1 MVKFFLKFPEELHM
15 EQKAGAQIGKR
26 AFIQSLVIL
35 FVLMMVA
42 GIMTLVIPAGQ
53 YARLEV
59 DGRETIDPASFQLI
73 ERPDYPVWRWFI
85 APFEVLGSSSGL
97 TVIVIIVVLF
107 FAGGAFAVMDKTGTL
122 RAFIG
127 SIVRRFSG
135 RKYLLLWMVSLA
147 FMFLG
152 ATLGTFEEIVL
163 LVPVMIALSYSLGWD
178 ALVGLG
184 MSILATNM
192 GFSAAISN
200 PYTLGV
206 AQQLAGLPLFSG
218 AWLRIIIFVVIY
230 LIFASFLS
238 AYARKIDKDPAA
250 SLVHDED
257 KAEREKYLLGNAAGN
272 GLGSALLSEDPR
284 QNRAMSFFGFFLIFI
299 FAVML
304 MGPFVPAISDY
315 SLPIVGILFLI
326 GGLGAGFL
334 SGAGGKTVWQGLVE
348 GWGGLAPSVPL
359 ILMAASIRFII
370 DSGGVTDT
378 ILHAAADPFQKIG
391 SFPAALAVYA
401 LALGIEFFIA
411 SGSAKAFLMMP
422 IVLPLADLIGVT
434 RQTAVLAYIFGDGF
448 SNLAY
453 PTNPVLL
460 ISLGLTVVSYPKWL
474 RWTAKL
480 WLWVILATV
489 LFLGIAVAINFGP
502 F

>member
-1 MVKFFLKFPEELHM
+1 M
-15 EQKAGAQIGKR
+15 EQKAGAQISQR

-35 FVLMMVA
+35 FVLMMIV
-42 GIMTLVIPAGQ
+42 GILTLIIPSGQ
-53 YARLEV
+53 YTHLEV
-59 DGRETIDPASFQLI
+59 DGRTTIDPNSF
-73 ERPDYPVWRWFI
+73 RFTPKPDYPIWRWFI
-85 APFEVLGSSSGL
+85 APIEVLGSSSGL
-97 TVIVIIVVLF
+97 TVIVIVVVLF

-127 SIVRRFSG
+127 RIVRRF
-135 RKYLLLWMVSLA
+135 RDQKYALLWMVSMA

-152 ATLGTFEEIVL
+152 ATLGTFEEVVL

-206 AQQLAGLPLFSG
+206 SQQLAGLPLFSG
-218 AWLRIIIFVVIY
+218 ALFRILIFIVIY
-230 LIFASFLS
+230 LIFVWFLS
-238 AYARKIDKDPAA
+238 TYARKIDRDPKA
-250 SLVHDED
+250 SLVYGED
-257 KAEREKYLLGNAAGN
+257 SAEREKYKRQDIAFIANN
-272 GLGSALLSEDPR
+272 PK
-284 QNRAMSFFGFFLIFI
+284 QNRAMNFFGIFLIFI
-299 FAVML
+299 FLTMLAV
-304 MGPFVPAISDY
+304 PFVSAISDY
-315 SLPIVGILFLI
+315 ALPIVGILFLI

-334 SGAGGKTVWQGLVE
+334 SGAGSKTVWRGLVE
-348 GWGGLAPSVPL
+348 GLGGLAPSVPL
-359 ILMAASIRFII
+359 ILMAASIRYII
-370 DSGGVTDT
+370 DSGGVTDA
-378 ILHAAADPFQKIG
+378 ILHAAAEPFTQLG
-391 SFPAALAVYA
+391 AFPAALVIYV

-460 ISLGLTVVSYPKWL
+460 ISLVLTVVSYPKWI

-489 LFLGIAVAINFGP
+489 AFLGIAVAIHLGP

>member
-1 MVKFFLKFPEELHM
+1 M
-15 EQKAGAQIGKR
+15 EQKAGAQISQR
-26 AFIQSLVIL
+26 AFIQSLAIL
-35 FVLMMVA
+35 FVLMMIA
-42 GIMTLVIPAGQ
+42 GILTIVVPAGQ
-53 YARLEV
+53 YNRIQI
-59 DGRETIDPASFQLI
+59 DGRETIDPASFQFV
-73 ERPDYPVWRWFI
+73 EKPDYPLWRWFI
-85 APFEVLGSSSGL
+85 APVEVLGSSSGL

-127 SIVRRFSG
+127 RIVRRFQN
-135 RKYLLLWMVSLA
+135 RKYSLLWIVSLA

-152 ATLGTFEEIVL
+152 ATLGTFEEVVL

-206 AQQLAGLPLFSG
+206 SQQLAGLPLFSG
-218 AWLRIIIFVVIY
+218 AWFRILIFLAIY
-230 LIFASFLS
+230 LIFGSFLS
-238 AYARKIDKDPAA
+238 TYARKIDRNPQS
-250 SLVHDED
+250 SLVYGED
-257 KAEREKYLLGNAAGN
+257 NAEREKYKSMDTAFAQ
-272 GLGSALLSEDPR
+272 EDPQ
-284 QNRAMSFFGFFLIFI
+284 QNRAMNFFGFLLILIFLT
-299 FAVML
+299 ML
-304 MGPFVPAISDY
+304 AGPFVPAISDY
-315 SLPIVGILFLI
+315 ALPLVGILFLV

-334 SGAGGKTVWQGLVE
+334 SGANSKTVWRGLVE
-348 GWGGLAPSVPL
+348 GLGGLAPSIPL
-359 ILMAASIRFII
+359 ILMAASIRYII
-370 DSGGVTDT
+370 DSGKVTDT
-378 ILHAAADPFQKIG
+378 ILHAAAEPFTQLG
-391 SFPAALAVYA
+391 AFPPALVVYA

-460 ISLGLTVVSYPKWL
+460 ISLGLTIVSYPTWI

-480 WLWVILATV
+480 WLWVVLATV
-489 LFLGIAVAINFGP
+489 AFLGIAVAIHFGP

>member
-1 MVKFFLKFPEELHM
+1 M
-15 EQKAGAQIGKR
+15 EQKAGAQIGQR

-35 FVLMMVA
+35 FILMMVA
-42 GIMTLVIPAGQ
+42 GILTLLIPAGQ
-53 YARLEV
+53 YTRVEV
-59 DGRETIDPASFQLI
+59 DGRTTIDPNSF
-73 ERPDYPVWRWFI
+73 RSTPKPDYPIWRWFI
-85 APFEVLGSSSGL
+85 APIEVLGSTSGL

-127 SIVRRFSG
+127 RIVRRFSDH
-135 RKYLLLWMVSLA
+135 KYALLWMVSLA

-152 ATLGTFEEIVL
+152 ATLGTFEEVVL

-206 AQQLAGLPLFSG
+206 SQQLAGLPLFSG
-218 AWLRIIIFVVIY
+218 VMFRILIFIVIY
-230 LIFASFLS
+230 LIFVWFLS
-238 AYARKIDKDPAA
+238 TYARKIDRDPQA
-250 SLVHDED
+250 SLVHGED
-257 KAEREKYLLGNAAGN
+257 SAEREKYKSMDAAFIQ
-272 GLGSALLSEDPR
+272 EDPR
-284 QNRAMSFFGFFLIFI
+284 QNRAMNFFGIFVIFI
-299 FAVML
+299 FLTMLAV
-304 MGPFVPAISDY
+304 PFVSAISDY
-315 SLPIVGILFLI
+315 ALPIVGILFLI

-334 SGAGGKTVWQGLVE
+334 SGAGSKTVWRGLVE
-348 GWGGLAPSVPL
+348 GLGGLAPSVPL
-359 ILMAASIRFII
+359 ILMAASIRYII
-370 DSGGVTDT
+370 DRGGVTDT
-378 ILHAAADPFQKIG
+378 ILHAAAEPFTQLG
-391 SFPAALAVYA
+391 AFPAALVVYA

-460 ISLGLTVVSYPKWL
+460 ISLGLTIVSYPKWI

-489 LFLGIAVAINFGP
+489 AFLGIAVAIHLGP

>member
-1 MVKFFLKFPEELHM
+1 MD
-15 EQKAGAQIGKR
+15 QKAGAQISQR

-35 FVLMMVA
+35 FVLMMIA
-42 GIMTLVIPAGQ
+42 GILTLVIPAGQ
-53 YARLEV
+53 YTRIEV
-59 DGRETIDPASFQLI
+59 DGRETIDPASFQFI
-73 ERPDYPVWRWFI
+73 ERPDYPIWRWFI
-85 APFEVLGSSSGL
+85 APFEVLGSESGL

-107 FAGGAFAVMDKTGTL
+107 FAGGAFAVLDKTGTI

-127 SIVRRFSG
+127 GIVRRFRE
-135 RKYLLLWMVSLA
+135 RKYTLLMAVSFA

-152 ATLGTFEEIVL
+152 ATLGTFEEVVL

-206 AQQLAGLPLFSG
+206 SQQLAGLPLFSG
-218 AWLRIIIFVVIY
+218 VGLRVVIFLVIYGIFV
-230 LIFASFLS
+230 AFLT
-238 AYARKIDKDPAA
+238 AYARKIDRDPTA
-250 SLVHDED
+250 SLVHGED
-257 KAEREKYLLGNAAGN
+257 GAERAKYK
-272 GLGSALLSEDPR
+272 SMEDASFIEENPK
-284 QNRAMSFFGFFLIFI
+284 QNRAMTFFGLFLLLILV
-299 FAVML
+299 VML
-304 MGPFVPAISDY
+304 AGPFVPAISDY
-315 SLPIVGILFLI
+315 ALPIVGILFLI

-334 SGAGGKTVWQGLVE
+334 SGAGGKTVWRGLVE
-348 GWGGLAPSVPL
+348 GLGGLAPSVPL
-359 ILMAASIRFII
+359 ILMAASIRYII

-378 ILHAAADPFQKIG
+378 ILHAAAEPFTNLG
-391 SFPAALAVYA
+391 AFPAALVVYA

-422 IVLPLADLIGVT
+422 IILPLADLIGVT

-460 ISLGLTVVSYPKWL
+460 ICLGLTVVSYPKWL

-489 LFLGIAVAINFGP
+489 AFLGIAVAINYGP

>member
-1 MVKFFLKFPEELHM
+1 M

-26 AFIQSLVIL
+26 AFTQSLVIL
-35 FVLMMVA
+35 FVLMMTA
-42 GIMTLVIPAGQ
+42 GILSLILPAGR
-53 YARLEV
+53 YARIEV
-59 DGRETIDPASFQLI
+59 NGRETIDPASFQFT
-73 ERPDYPVWRWFI
+73 ERPDYPIWRWLVS
-85 APFEVLGSSSGL
+85 PLEVLGSDSGL
-97 TVIVIIVVLF
+97 VIIVLIVVLF
-107 FAGGAFAVMDKTGTL
+107 LAGGAFAVMDKTGTL

-127 SIVRRFSG
+127 RIVRQFRD
-135 RKYLLLWMVSLA
+135 RKYTLLWMVSLA

-152 ATLGTFEEIVL
+152 ATLGTFEEVVL

-206 AQQLAGLPLFSG
+206 AQGIAELPLFSG
-218 AWLRIIIFVVIY
+218 AWFRIIIFIVIY
-230 LIFASFLS
+230 LIFTWFLS
-238 AYARKIDKDPAA
+238 SYARKIDKDPKA
-250 SLVHDED
+250 SLVHGED
-257 KAEREKYLLGNAAGN
+257 ASEREKYK
-272 GLGSALLSEDPR
+272 GLDASFTQEDPR
-284 QNRAMSFFGFFLIFI
+284 QNRAMGFFGIFLIFI
-299 FAVML
+299 FITML
-304 MGPFVPAISDY
+304 AGPFVPAISEY
-315 SLPIVGILFLI
+315 ALPIVGILFLI
-326 GGLGAGFL
+326 GGVGAGFL
-334 SGAGGKTVWQGLVE
+334 SGAGGRKVWQGLIE

-359 ILMAASIRFII
+359 ILMAASIRYII

-378 ILHAAADPFQKIG
+378 ILHAAAEPFQQLG
-391 SFPAALAVYA
+391 SFPAALGVYV

-422 IVLPLADLIGVT
+422 IILPLADLIGVT

-460 ISLGLTVVSYPKWL
+460 ISLGLTVVSYPKWI

-480 WLWVILATV
+480 WLWVMLATV
-489 LFLGIAVAINFGP
+489 VFLGIAVAINFGP

>member
-1 MVKFFLKFPEELHM
+1 M
-15 EQKAGAQIGKR
+15 EQKAGAQISQR

-42 GIMTLVIPAGQ
+42 GVLTLVVPAGQ
-53 YARLEV
+53 YTRIEV
-59 DGRETIDPASFQLI
+59 DGRETIGPDSFQFI
-73 ERPDYPVWRWFI
+73 ERPDYAIWRWFT
-85 APFEVLGSSSGL
+85 APFEVLGSESGL

-127 SIVRRFSG
+127 RIVRLYSG
-135 RKYLLLWMVSLA
+135 KKYTLLWMVSLA

-152 ATLGTFEEIVL
+152 ATLGTFEEVVL

-206 AQQLAGLPLFSG
+206 SQQLAGLPLFSG

-230 LIFASFLS
+230 LIFMTFLS
-238 AYARKIDKDPAA
+238 AYARRIDIDPSA
-250 SLVHDED
+250 SLVHGED
-257 KAEREKYLLGNAAGN
+257 NAEREKYKQMDASFAVD
-272 GLGSALLSEDPR
+272 DPK
-284 QNRAMSFFGFFLIFI
+284 QNRAMNFFGIMLIFI
-299 FAVML
+299 FITML
-304 MGPFVPAISDY
+304 AGPFVPAVSDY
-315 SLPIVGILFLI
+315 ALPIVGILFLI

-334 SGAGGKTVWQGLVE
+334 SGKGGRTVWQGLVE
-348 GWGGLAPSVPL
+348 GLGGLAPSVPL

-378 ILHAAADPFQKIG
+378 ILHAVSNPFQQLG
-391 SFPAALAVYA
+391 AFPAAVVIYV

-480 WLWVILATV
+480 WLWVVLATV
-489 LFLGIAVAINFGP
+489 AFLGIAVAINFGP

>member
-1 MVKFFLKFPEELHM
+1 
-15 EQKAGAQIGKR
+15 
-26 AFIQSLVIL
+26 
-35 FVLMMVA
+35 
-42 GIMTLVIPAGQ
+42 
-53 YARLEV
+53 
-59 DGRETIDPASFQLI
+59 
-73 ERPDYPVWRWFI
+73 
-85 APFEVLGSSSGL
+85 
-97 TVIVIIVVLF
+97 
-107 FAGGAFAVMDKTGTL
+107 
-122 RAFIG
+122 
-127 SIVRRFSG
+127 
-135 RKYLLLWMVSLA
+135 MVSLA

-152 ATLGTFEEIVL
+152 ATLGTFEEVVL

-192 GFSAAISN
+192 GFSAAITN

-206 AQQLAGLPLFSG
+206 SQQLAGLPLFSG
-218 AWLRIIIFVVIY
+218 AWFRIIIFITIY

-238 AYARKIDKDPAA
+238 AYARKIDKNPKD
-250 SLVHDED
+250 SLVHGED
-257 KAEREKYLLGNAAGN
+257 SAEREKYKGVDASLIA
-272 GLGSALLSEDPR
+272 EDPK
-284 QNRAMSFFGFFLIFI
+284 QNRAMSFFGFFMLFI

-304 MGPFVPAISDY
+304 AGPFVPAISDY

-326 GGLGAGFL
+326 GGLGAGFI

-359 ILMAASIRFII
+359 ILMAASIRYII
-370 DSGGVTDT
+370 DSGDVTDT
-378 ILHAAADPFQKIG
+378 ILHAAAEPFTKLG
-391 SFPAALAVYA
+391 AFPAAVVVYV

-422 IVLPLADLIGVT
+422 IVLPLADIIGVT

-489 LFLGIAVAINFGP
+489 AFLGIAVAIKLGP

>member
-1 MVKFFLKFPEELHM
+1 M
-15 EQKAGAQIGKR
+15 EQKAGAQISQR
-26 AFIQSLVIL
+26 AFLQSLAIL
-35 FVLMMVA
+35 FVLMMIA
-42 GIMTLVIPAGQ
+42 GILTLAIPAGQ
-53 YARLEV
+53 YSRIEL
-59 DGRETIDPASFQLI
+59 DGRETIDPGSFRYI

-85 APFEVLGSSSGL
+85 APVEVLGSESGL
-97 TVIVIIVVLF
+97 TIIVIIVVLF
-107 FAGGAFAVMDKTGTL
+107 FAGGAFAVLDKTGTIK
-122 RAFIG
+122 AFIG
-127 SIVRRFSG
+127 RIVRRFRD
-135 RKYLLLWMVSLA
+135 RKYLLLAAVSFA

-152 ATLGTFEEIVL
+152 ATLGTFEEVVL

-192 GFSAAISN
+192 GFSAAIAN

-218 AWLRIIIFVVIY
+218 AWLRILIFLVIYAIFV
-230 LIFASFLS
+230 AFLS
-238 AYARKIDKDPAA
+238 AYARKIDRDPTA
-250 SLVHDED
+250 SLVHEED
-257 KAEREKYLLGNAAGN
+257 KAERAKYK
-272 GLGSALLSEDPR
+272 SMEDTSFTEESPQ
-284 QNRAMSFFGFFLIFI
+284 QNRAMAFFGLFLLLILV
-299 FAVML
+299 VML
-304 MGPFVPAISDY
+304 AGPFVPAISDY
-315 SLPIVGILFLI
+315 ALPIVGILFLI

-334 SGAGGKTVWQGLVE
+334 SGAGGRTVWRGLAEGLV
-348 GWGGLAPSVPL
+348 GLAPSVPL

-378 ILHAAADPFQKIG
+378 ILHAAAEPFTNLG
-391 SFPAALAVYA
+391 AFPAALVVYA

-422 IVLPLADLIGVT
+422 IILPLADLIGVT

-460 ISLGLTVVSYPKWL
+460 ICLGLTVVSYPKWL

-480 WLWVILATV
+480 WLWVVLATV
-489 LFLGIAVAINFGP
+489 AFLGIAVAINYGP

>member
-1 MVKFFLKFPEELHM
+1 M
-15 EQKAGAQIGKR
+15 EQRAGAQIGKR

-35 FVLMMVA
+35 FVLMMIA
-42 GIMTLVIPAGQ
+42 GILTLVIPAGQ
-53 YARLEV
+53 YARMEV
-59 DGRETIDPASFQLI
+59 DGRETIDPASFQFT
-73 ERPDYPVWRWFI
+73 ERPEYPIWRWFV
-85 APFEVLGSSSGL
+85 APLEVLGSDSGL
-97 TVIVIIVVLF
+97 LIIVLIVVLF

-127 SIVRRFSG
+127 RIVRRFHD
-135 RKYLLLWMVSLA
+135 RKYTLLWIVSLA
-147 FMFLG
+147 FMALG
-152 ATLGTFEEIVL
+152 ATLGTFEEVVL

-206 AQQLAGLPLFSG
+206 AQGIAELPLFSG
-218 AWLRIIIFVVIY
+218 IGFRIIIFIVIY
-230 LIFASFLS
+230 LIFIWFLS
-238 AYARKIDKDPAA
+238 SYARKIDRDPKA
-250 SLVHDED
+250 SLVHGED
-257 KAEREKYLLGNAAGN
+257 SAEREKYKSMDAGFTQ
-272 GLGSALLSEDPR
+272 EDPR
-284 QNRAMSFFGFFLIFI
+284 QNRAMGFFGFFLIFI
-299 FAVML
+299 LITML
-304 MGPFVPAISDY
+304 AGPFVPAVSEY
-315 SLPIVGILFLI
+315 ALPIVGVLFLI
-326 GGLGAGFL
+326 GGVGAGFL
-334 SGAGGKTVWQGLVE
+334 SGAGSKNVWQGLRE
-348 GWGGLAPSVPL
+348 GWVGLLPSIPL
-359 ILMAASIRFII
+359 ILMAASIRYII

-378 ILHAAADPFQKIG
+378 ILHAAAEPFKQLG
-391 SFPAALAVYA
+391 SFPAALVVYA

-422 IVLPLADLIGVT
+422 IILPLADIIGVT

-460 ISLGLTVVSYPKWL
+460 ISLGLTVVSYPKWI

-480 WLWVILATV
+480 WLWVMLATIV
-489 LFLGIAVAINFGP
+489 FLGIAVAINLGP

>member
-1 MVKFFLKFPEELHM
+1 M
-15 EQKAGAQIGKR
+15 EQKAGAQISRR

-35 FVLMMVA
+35 FILMMVA
-42 GIMTLVIPAGQ
+42 GILTLVLPAGQ
-53 YARLEV
+53 YARIPV
-59 DGRETIDPASFQLI
+59 DGRETIDPASFQFT
-73 ERPDYPVWRWFI
+73 EHPDYPIWRWFI
-85 APFEVLGSSSGL
+85 APIEVLGSSSGL

-127 SIVRRFSG
+127 RIVRRFRD
-135 RKYLLLWMVSLA
+135 RKYTLLWIVSLA

-152 ATLGTFEEIVL
+152 ATLGTFEEVVL

-192 GFSAAISN
+192 GFSAAITN

-206 AQQLAGLPLFSG
+206 SQQLAGLPLFSG
-218 AWLRIIIFVVIY
+218 AWLRIIIFMVIY
-230 LIFASFLS
+230 LIFGAFLS
-238 AYARKIDKDPAA
+238 AYARKIDRDPQA
-250 SLVHDED
+250 SLVHGDD
-257 KAEREKYLLGNAAGN
+257 NAEREKYKSMDAAFVE
-272 GLGSALLSEDPR
+272 EDPK
-284 QNRAMSFFGFFLIFI
+284 QNRAMNFFGIFLIFI
-299 FAVML
+299 FLIML
-304 MGPFVPAISDY
+304 AGPFVPAISDY
-315 SLPIVGILFLI
+315 ALPIVGVLFLV

-334 SGAGGKTVWQGLVE
+334 SGAGGKTVWRGLAE
-348 GWGGLAPSVPL
+348 GLGGLAPSVPL
-359 ILMAASIRFII
+359 ILMAASIRYII

-378 ILHAAADPFQKIG
+378 ILHAAAEPFTKLG
-391 SFPAALAVYA
+391 AFPAALVVYA

-460 ISLGLTVVSYPKWL
+460 ISLGLTVVSYPKWI

-480 WLWVILATV
+480 WLWVILATIA
-489 LFLGIAVAINFGP
+489 FLGVAVAINFGP

>member
-1 MVKFFLKFPEELHM
+1 M

-35 FVLMMVA
+35 FILMMAA
-42 GIMTLVIPAGQ
+42 GILTLVIPAGQ
-53 YARLEV
+53 YTRIEV
-59 DGRETIDPASFQLI
+59 DGRQTIDPASFQTI
-73 ERPDYPVWRWFI
+73 DQPDYPIWRWFI

-97 TVIVIIVVLF
+97 TVIVIIIVLF

-135 RKYLLLWMVSLA
+135 RKYTLLWMVSLA

-152 ATLGTFEEIVL
+152 ATLGTFEEVVL

-192 GFSAAISN
+192 GFSAAITN

-218 AWLRIIIFVVIY
+218 AWFRIIVFITIY
-230 LIFASFLS
+230 LIFATFLS
-238 AYARKIDKDPAA
+238 AYARKIDKNPKD
-250 SLVHDED
+250 SLVHGED
-257 KAEREKYLLGNAAGN
+257 SAEREKYKGVDASLIA
-272 GLGSALLSEDPR
+272 EDPK
-284 QNRAMSFFGFFLIFI
+284 QNRAMSFFGFFMIFI

-304 MGPFVPAISDY
+304 AGPFIPAISDY
-315 SLPIVGILFLI
+315 ALPIVGILFLI

-334 SGAGGKTVWQGLVE
+334 SGAGGKTVWKGLIE

-359 ILMAASIRFII
+359 ILMAASIRYII

-378 ILHAAADPFQKIG
+378 ILHAAAEPFTKIG
-391 SFPAALAVYA
+391 AFPGAVVVYA

-474 RWTAKL
+474 RWTAVL
-480 WLWVILATV
+480 WLWVILTTIA
-489 LFLGIAVAINFGP
+489 FLGIAVAIGLGP

>member
-1 MVKFFLKFPEELHM
+1 MQ
-15 EQKAGAQIGKR
+15 QKAGAQISQR
-26 AFIQSLVIL
+26 AFLQSLVIL
-35 FVLMMVA
+35 FVLMMAA
-42 GIMTLVIPAGQ
+42 GILTLVLPAGQ
-53 YARLEV
+53 YTRLEV
-59 DGRETIDPASFQLI
+59 DGRETIDPASFQFV
-73 ERPDYPVWRWFI
+73 ERPDYPIWRWFV
-85 APFEVLGSSSGL
+85 APLEVLGSKSGL
-97 TVIVIIVVLF
+97 TVIVIIIVLF
-107 FAGGAFAVMDKTGTL
+107 FAGGAFAVLDKTGTL

-127 SIVRRFSG
+127 RVVRRFRE

-152 ATLGTFEEIVL
+152 ATLGTFEEVVL

-184 MSILATNM
+184 MSILATNL

-206 AQQLAGLPLFSG
+206 AQGLAELPLFSG
-218 AWLRIIIFVVIY
+218 AWLRILVFIVIY
-230 LIFASFLS
+230 LIFGWFIS
-238 AYARKIDKDPAA
+238 AYARRIDRDPAA
-250 SLVHDED
+250 SLVHEED
-257 KAEREKYLLGNAAGN
+257 KAERQKYTGIDA
-272 GLGSALLSEDPR
+272 SFIEEDPK
-284 QNRAMSFFGFFLIFI
+284 QNRAMNFFGLFLLFI

-315 SLPIVGILFLI
+315 ALPLVGILFLV

-334 SGAGGKTVWQGLVE
+334 SGAGGKTVWQGLIE

-359 ILMAASIRFII
+359 ILMAASIRYII

-378 ILHAAADPFQKIG
+378 LLHAAAEPFRQLG
-391 SFPAALAVYA
+391 SFPAALVVYA

-422 IVLPLADLIGVT
+422 ILLPLAELVGVT
-434 RQTAVLAYIFGDGF
+434 RQTTVLAYIFGDGF

-460 ISLGLTVVSYPKWL
+460 ISLGLTVVSYPKWI

-480 WLWVILATV
+480 WLWVILVTV
-489 LFLGIAVAINFGP
+489 AFLGIAVAIHYGP

>member
-1 MVKFFLKFPEELHM
+1 M
-15 EQKAGAQIGKR
+15 EQKAGAQISQR

-35 FVLMMVA
+35 FVLMMIA
-42 GIMTLVIPAGQ
+42 GALTLILPAGQ
-53 YARLEV
+53 YTRLDV
-59 DGRETIDPASFQLI
+59 DGRETIDPASFQFI
-73 ERPDYPVWRWFI
+73 EKPNYPIWRWFS
-85 APFEVLGSSSGL
+85 APFEVLGSESGL

-127 SIVRRFSG
+127 RIVRRFSG
-135 RKYLLLWMVSLA
+135 RKYTLLWMVSLA

-152 ATLGTFEEIVL
+152 ATLGTFEEVVL
-163 LVPVMIALSYSLGWD
+163 LGPVMIALSYSLGWD

-206 AQQLAGLPLFSG
+206 AQGLADLPLFSG
-218 AWLRIIIFVVIY
+218 AWFRIIIFVVIY
-230 LIFASFLS
+230 LIFTTFLS
-238 AYARKIDKDPAA
+238 AYARKIDKDPKA
-250 SLVHDED
+250 SLVHSED
-257 KAEREKYLLGNAAGN
+257 SAEREKYKGVDA
-272 GLGSALLSEDPR
+272 SFIEEDPK
-284 QNRAMSFFGFFLIFI
+284 QNRAMSFFGIFMIFI
-299 FAVML
+299 FMTML
-304 MGPFVPAISDY
+304 AGPFVPAISDY
-315 SLPIVGILFLI
+315 ALPIVGILFLI
-326 GGLGAGFL
+326 GGLGAGFI
-334 SGAGGKTVWQGLVE
+334 SGAGGKKVWQGLIE

-378 ILHAAADPFQKIG
+378 ILHAAAEPFTHLG
-391 SFPAALAVYA
+391 AFPAAIVVYA

-460 ISLGLTVVSYPKWL
+460 ISLGLTVVSYPKWI

-480 WLWVILATV
+480 WLWVVLATIA
-489 LFLGIAVAINFGP
+489 FLGIAVAINFGP

>member
-1 MVKFFLKFPEELHM
+1 M
-15 EQKAGAQIGKR
+15 EQKAGAQISTR

-35 FVLMMVA
+35 FSLMMLA
-42 GIMTLVIPAGQ
+42 GILTRVVPAGE
-53 YARLEV
+53 YARIEI
-59 DGRETIDPASFQLI
+59 DGRQTIDPASYRVTG
-73 ERPDYPVWRWFI
+73 RPDYPVWRWFI
-85 APFEVLGSSSGL
+85 APIEVLGSENGL
-97 TVIVIIVVLF
+97 TVIVIIIVLF
-107 FAGGAFAVMDKTGTL
+107 FAGGAFAILDKTGTIK
-122 RAFIG
+122 AFIG
-127 SIVRRFSG
+127 RIVRRFRT
-135 RKYLLLWMVSLA
+135 RKYLLLLMVSLA

-152 ATLGTFEEIVL
+152 ATLGTFEEVVL
-163 LVPVMIALSYSLGWD
+163 LVPVMIALSYLLGWD

-206 AQQLAGLPLFSG
+206 AQQLMGLPLFSG
-218 AWLRIIIFVVIY
+218 AWLRVLVFIVIY
-230 LIFASFLS
+230 AIFAAFLS
-238 AYARKIDKDPAA
+238 AYARKIDRNPAA

-257 KAEREKYLLGNAAGN
+257 QTEREKYKQMEDASLLEEN
-272 GLGSALLSEDPR
+272 PR
-284 QNRAMSFFGFFLIFI
+284 QNRAMTFFGLFLLLIFGI
-299 FAVML
+299 ML
-304 MGPFVPAISDY
+304 AGPFLPIISDY
-315 SLPIVGILFLI
+315 ALPIVGILFLL

-334 SGAGGKTVWQGLVE
+334 SGVGGKTVWRGLVE
-348 GWGGLAPSVPL
+348 GLGGLVPSVPL
-359 ILMAASIRFII
+359 ILMAASIRYII

-378 ILHAAADPFQKIG
+378 ILHAAADPFIG
-391 SFPAALAVYA
+391 LGAFPAALVVYL
-401 LALGIEFFIA
+401 LALGIEFLIA

-422 IVLPLADLIGVT
+422 IIMPLADLVGVT

-460 ISLGLTVVSYPKWL
+460 ICLGLTVVSYPKWI

-480 WLWVILATV
+480 WLWVILVTIA
-489 LFLGIAVAINFGP
+489 FLGLAVAAHYGP

>member
-1 MVKFFLKFPEELHM
+1 M

-35 FVLMMVA
+35 FVLMMIA
-42 GIMTLVIPAGQ
+42 GILTLVIPAGQ
-53 YARLEV
+53 YSRIQM
-59 DGRETIDPASFQLI
+59 DGRETIDPASFQFV
-73 ERPDYPVWRWFI
+73 EHPSYPIWRWFI

-97 TVIVIIVVLF
+97 TIIVIIIVLF

-135 RKYLLLWMVSLA
+135 RKYTLLWMVSLA

-152 ATLGTFEEIVL
+152 ATLGTFEEVVL

-218 AWLRIIIFVVIY
+218 AWLRIIIFLVIY
-230 LIFASFLS
+230 LIFGFFLS
-238 AYARKIDKDPAA
+238 AYARKIDKNPKD
-250 SLVHDED
+250 SLVHGED
-257 KAEREKYLLGNAAGN
+257 NAEREKYKQVDASLIV
-272 GLGSALLSEDPR
+272 EDPK
-284 QNRAMSFFGFFLIFI
+284 QNRAMSFFGFFLLFI

-326 GGLGAGFL
+326 GGLGAGFI
-334 SGAGGKTVWQGLVE
+334 SGAGSKKVWQGLVE

-378 ILHAAADPFQKIG
+378 ILHSAAEPFQQLG
-391 SFPAALAVYA
+391 AFPAAIVVYA

-422 IVLPLADLIGVT
+422 IVLPLADIIGVT

-489 LFLGIAVAINFGP
+489 AFLGIAVAIGFGP

>member
-1 MVKFFLKFPEELHM
+1 
-15 EQKAGAQIGKR
+15 
-26 AFIQSLVIL
+26 
-35 FVLMMVA
+35 
-42 GIMTLVIPAGQ
+42 
-53 YARLEV
+53 V
-59 DGRETIDPASFQLI
+59 DGRESIDPNSFQLT
-73 ERPDYPVWRWFI
+73 EKPDYPLWRWFT
-85 APFEVLGSSSGL
+85 APIEVLGSESGP

-107 FAGGAFAVMDKTGTL
+107 FAGGAFAVMDKTGTI

-127 SIVRRFSG
+127 NIVRRFRD
-135 RKYLLLWMVSLA
+135 RKYTLLWMVSLA

-152 ATLGTFEEIVL
+152 ATLGTFEEVVL
-163 LVPVMIALSYSLGWD
+163 LVPVMIALAYSLGWD

-206 AQQLAGLPLFSG
+206 SQQLAGLPLFSG
-218 AWLRIIIFVVIY
+218 AWLRVAVFIVIY
-230 LIFASFLS
+230 FIFMAFLS
-238 AYARKIDKDPAA
+238 AYARKIDKDPKA
-250 SLVHDED
+250 SLVHGED
-257 KAEREKYLLGNAAGN
+257 TAEREKFKAATDSS
-272 GLGSALLSEDPR
+272 LTEIDPR
-284 QNRAMSFFGFFLIFI
+284 QNRAIQFFGVFLVLIF
-299 FAVML
+299 AAML
-304 MGPFVPAISDY
+304 AAPFIPAISDY
-315 SLPIVGILFLI
+315 ALPLVGILFLI
-326 GGLGAGFL
+326 GGVGAGFV
-334 SGAGGKTVWQGLVE
+334 SGAGGKKVWQGLVE

-370 DSGGVTDT
+370 DSGGITDT
-378 ILHAAADPFQKIG
+378 ILHAAANSFTSLG
-391 SFPAALAVYA
+391 AFPAALVVYA

-411 SGSAKAFLMMP
+411 SGSAKAFLMIP
-422 IVLPLADLIGVT
+422 IVMPLADLIGVT

-460 ISLGLTVVSYPKWL
+460 ICLGLTVVSYPKWI

-480 WLWVILATV
+480 WLWVLLVTV
-489 LFLGIAVAINFGP
+489 AFLGIAVAINFGP

>member
-1 MVKFFLKFPEELHM
+1 M

-35 FVLMMVA
+35 FVLMMIA
-42 GIMTLVIPAGQ
+42 GILTLVIPAGQ
-53 YARLEV
+53 YTRLEV
-59 DGRETIDPASFQLI
+59 DGRQTIDPASFQFV
-73 ERPDYPVWRWFI
+73 EHPHYPIWRWFV
-85 APFEVLGSSSGL
+85 APIEVLGSESGL

-127 SIVRRFSG
+127 RIVRRFSG
-135 RKYLLLWMVSLA
+135 RKYTLLWMVSLA

-152 ATLGTFEEIVL
+152 ATLGTFEEVVL

-178 ALVGLG
+178 ALIGLG

-230 LIFASFLS
+230 LIFTGFLS
-238 AYARKIDKDPAA
+238 SYAHKIDKDPKA
-250 SLVHDED
+250 SLVHGVDN
-257 KAEREKYLLGNAAGN
+257 AEREKYKGMDA
-272 GLGSALLSEDPR
+272 SFSEEDPK
-284 QNRAMSFFGFFLIFI
+284 QNCAMNFFGLFLIFI
-299 FAVML
+299 FVTML
-304 MGPFVPAISDY
+304 AGPFVPAISDY
-315 SLPIVGILFLI
+315 ALPIVGILFLI
-326 GGLGAGFL
+326 GGLGAGFI
-334 SGAGGKTVWQGLVE
+334 SGKGGKTVWQGLIE
-348 GWGGLAPSVPL
+348 GLGGLAPSVPL
-359 ILMAASIRFII
+359 ILMAASIRYII

-378 ILHAAADPFQKIG
+378 ILHAAADPFQQLG
-391 SFPAALAVYA
+391 AFPAALVVYA

-480 WLWVILATV
+480 WLWVILVTV
-489 LFLGIAVAINFGP
+489 AFLGVAVVIHFGP

>member
-1 MVKFFLKFPEELHM
+1 M

-35 FVLMMVA
+35 FVLMMAA
-42 GIMTLVIPAGQ
+42 GILTLAIPAGQ
-53 YARLEV
+53 YARINV

-73 ERPDYPVWRWFI
+73 ERPNYPVWRWFI
-85 APFEVLGSSSGL
+85 APFEVLSSDSGL

-127 SIVRRFSG
+127 RIVRQYSG
-135 RKYLLLWMVSLA
+135 QKYSLLWMVSLA

-152 ATLGTFEEIVL
+152 ATLGTFEEVVL

-206 AQQLAGLPLFSG
+206 SQQLAGLPLFSG
-218 AWLRIIIFVVIY
+218 AWFRIIIFVVIY
-230 LIFASFLS
+230 FIFMWFLS
-238 AYARKIDKDPAA
+238 SYARKIDKDPKA
-250 SLVHDED
+250 SLVHGED
-257 KAEREKYLLGNAAGN
+257 NAEREKYK
-272 GLGSALLSEDPR
+272 SMDLSLTEVNPK
-284 QNRAMSFFGFFLIFI
+284 QHRAMNFFGIFLVFI
-299 FAVML
+299 FLTML
-304 MGPFVPAISDY
+304 AGPFVPAISDY
-315 SLPIVGILFLI
+315 ALPIVGILFLI
-326 GGLGAGFL
+326 GGLGAGFI
-334 SGAGGKTVWQGLVE
+334 SGAGGKTVWQGLIE

-359 ILMAASIRFII
+359 ILMAASIRYII

-378 ILHAAADPFQKIG
+378 ILHAAAEPFQQLG
-391 SFPAALAVYA
+391 AFPAALVVYV

-411 SGSAKAFLMMP
+411 SGSAKAFLMIP

-489 LFLGIAVAINFGP
+489 AFLGIAVAINFGP

>member
-1 MVKFFLKFPEELHM
+1 M
-15 EQKAGAQIGKR
+15 EQKAGAQISQR

-35 FVLMMVA
+35 FILMMIA
-42 GIMTLVIPAGQ
+42 GILTLVIPAGQ
-53 YARLEV
+53 YTRLEV
-59 DGRETIDPASFQLI
+59 DGRTTIDPNSFQFTPK
-73 ERPDYPVWRWFI
+73 PDYPIWRWFI
-85 APFEVLGSSSGL
+85 APIEVLGSSSGL

-127 SIVRRFSG
+127 RIVRRF
-135 RKYLLLWMVSLA
+135 RDHKYALLWMVSLA

-152 ATLGTFEEIVL
+152 ATLGTFEEVVL

-206 AQQLAGLPLFSG
+206 SQQLAGLPLFSG
-218 AWLRIIIFVVIY
+218 AVFRILIFIVIY
-230 LIFASFLS
+230 LIFVWFLS
-238 AYARKIDKDPAA
+238 AYARKIDRDPKA
-250 SLVHDED
+250 SLVHGED
-257 KAEREKYLLGNAAGN
+257 GAEREKYKSMDAAFMQ
-272 GLGSALLSEDPR
+272 EDPR
-284 QNRAMSFFGFFLIFI
+284 QNRAMNFFGIFLIFI
-299 FAVML
+299 FLTML
-304 MGPFVPAISDY
+304 AAPFVSAISDY
-315 SLPIVGILFLI
+315 ALPIVGILFLI

-334 SGAGGKTVWQGLVE
+334 SGAGSRTVWRGLVE
-348 GWGGLAPSVPL
+348 GLGGLAPSVPL
-359 ILMAASIRFII
+359 ILMAASIRYII
-370 DSGGVTDT
+370 DRGGVTDT
-378 ILHAAADPFQKIG
+378 ILHAAAEPFTHLG
-391 SFPAALAVYA
+391 AFPAALVVYA

-460 ISLGLTVVSYPKWL
+460 ISLGLTVVSYPKWI

-489 LFLGIAVAINFGP
+489 AFLGIAVTIHLGP

>member
-1 MVKFFLKFPEELHM
+1 M

-26 AFIQSLVIL
+26 AFIHSLVIL
-35 FVLMMVA
+35 FILMMIA
-42 GIMTLVIPAGQ
+42 GILTIVVPSGKFNH
-53 YARLEV
+53 LEV
-59 DGRETIDPASFQLI
+59 DGRQTIDPSSFQFV
-73 ERPDYPVWRWFI
+73 EKPDYPIWRWFL
-85 APFEVLGSSSGL
+85 APIEVLGSSTGL
-97 TVIVIIVVLF
+97 TVIIIIIVLF

-127 SIVRRFSG
+127 RIVRRFRD
-135 RKYLLLWMVSLA
+135 RKYVLLWVVPFA
-147 FMFLG
+147 FMSLG
-152 ATLGTFEEIVL
+152 SLLGSFEEVVL

-200 PYTLGV
+200 PYTVGV
-206 AQQLAGLPLFSG
+206 SQRLADLPLFSG
-218 AWLRIIIFVVIY
+218 AWFRAIVFIAIY
-230 LIFASFLS
+230 LIFMWFLS
-238 AYARKIDKDPAA
+238 TYARKIDKNPKV
-250 SLVHDED
+250 SLIHDED
-257 KAEREKYLLGNAAGN
+257 VAEREKYKQSN
-272 GLGSALLSEDPR
+272 SVDESFIEEDQK
-284 QNRAMSFFGFFLIFI
+284 QNRAMTFFGVFLIFI
-299 FAVML
+299 LLNML
-304 MGPFVPAISDY
+304 LGPFVPAISDY
-315 SLPIVGILFLI
+315 ALPIVGILYLI
-326 GGLGAGFL
+326 GGLGAGFI
-334 SGAGGKTVWQGLVE
+334 SGAGGKKVWQGLRE

-359 ILMAASIRFII
+359 ILMAASIRYII

-378 ILHAAADPFQKIG
+378 ILHYAADPFKQLG
-391 SFPAALAVYA
+391 GFPAALVIYA
-401 LALGIEFFIA
+401 LALGIEFFVA

-422 IVLPLADLIGVT
+422 IILPLADLIGVT

-460 ISLGLTVVSYPKWL
+460 ISLGLTVVSYPKWM

-480 WLWVILATV
+480 WLWVIITTTI
-489 LFLGIAVAINFGP
+489 FLGIAAAIHLGP

>member
-1 MVKFFLKFPEELHM
+1 MD
-15 EQKAGAQIGKR
+15 QKAGAQIGKK
-26 AFIQSLVIL
+26 AFIQSIVIL
-35 FVLMMVA
+35 FVLMMAA
-42 GIMTLVIPAGQ
+42 GILTLVIPAGQ
-53 YARLEV
+53 YTRLEV
-59 DGRETIDPASFQLI
+59 DGRESIDPNSFQLT
-73 ERPDYPVWRWFI
+73 EKPDYPLWRWFT
-85 APFEVLGSSSGL
+85 APIEVLGSESGP

-107 FAGGAFAVMDKTGTL
+107 FAGGAFAVMDKTGTI

-127 SIVRRFSG
+127 NIVRRFRD
-135 RKYLLLWMVSLA
+135 RKYTLLWMVSLA

-152 ATLGTFEEIVL
+152 ATLGTFEEVVL
-163 LVPVMIALSYSLGWD
+163 LVPVMIALAYSLGWD

-206 AQQLAGLPLFSG
+206 SQQLAGLPLFSG
-218 AWLRIIIFVVIY
+218 AWLRVAVFIVIY
-230 LIFASFLS
+230 FIFMAFLS
-238 AYARKIDKDPAA
+238 AYARKIDKDPKA
-250 SLVHDED
+250 SLVHGED
-257 KAEREKYLLGNAAGN
+257 TAEREKFKAATDSS
-272 GLGSALLSEDPR
+272 LTEIDPR
-284 QNRAMSFFGFFLIFI
+284 QNRAIQFFGVFLVLIF
-299 FAVML
+299 AAML
-304 MGPFVPAISDY
+304 AAPFIPAISDY
-315 SLPIVGILFLI
+315 ALPLVGILFLI
-326 GGLGAGFL
+326 GGVGAGFV
-334 SGAGGKTVWQGLVE
+334 SGAGGKKVWQGLVE

-370 DSGGVTDT
+370 DSGGITDT
-378 ILHAAADPFQKIG
+378 ILHAAANSFTSLG
-391 SFPAALAVYA
+391 AFPAALVVYA

-411 SGSAKAFLMMP
+411 SGSAKAFLMIP
-422 IVLPLADLIGVT
+422 IVMPLADLIGVT

-460 ISLGLTVVSYPKWL
+460 ICLGLTVVSYPKWI

-480 WLWVILATV
+480 WLWVLLVTV
-489 LFLGIAVAINFGP
+489 AFLGIAVAINFGP

>member
-1 MVKFFLKFPEELHM
+1 
-15 EQKAGAQIGKR
+15 
-26 AFIQSLVIL
+26 L
-35 FVLMMVA
+35 FALMMVA
-42 GIMTLVIPAGQ
+42 GILTLVIPAGQ
-53 YARLEV
+53 YTRIEI
-59 DGRETIDPASFQLI
+59 DGRETIDPNSFQFV
-73 ERPDYPVWRWFI
+73 EKPNYPIWRWFI
-85 APFEVLGSSSGL
+85 APFEVLSSESGL

-107 FAGGAFAVMDKTGTL
+107 FAGGAFAVLDKTGTI

-127 SIVRRFSG
+127 NIVRRFRD
-135 RKYLLLWMVSLA
+135 RKYTLLYLVCLA

-152 ATLGTFEEIVL
+152 ATLGTFEEVVL
-163 LVPVMIALSYSLGWD
+163 LVPVMIALAYSLGWD

-218 AWLRIIIFVVIY
+218 AWLRVIIFIVIY
-230 LIFASFLS
+230 FIFMAFLT
-238 AYARKIDKDPAA
+238 AYARKIDRDPKA
-250 SLVHDED
+250 SLVHGED
-257 KAEREKYLLGNAAGN
+257 NAEREKYKSTNVASLT
-272 GLGSALLSEDPR
+272 EIDPK
-284 QNRAMSFFGFFLIFI
+284 QNRAINFFGIFLLLIFAI
-299 FAVML
+299 ML
-304 MGPFVPAISDY
+304 AGPFVPAISDY
-315 SLPIVGILFLI
+315 ALPIVGILFLI

-334 SGAGGKTVWQGLVE
+334 SGAGSKTVWQGLIE
-348 GWGGLAPSVPL
+348 GLGGLTPSVPL
-359 ILMAASIRFII
+359 ILMAASIRYII
-370 DSGGVTDT
+370 DSGGITDT
-378 ILHAAADPFQKIG
+378 ILHAAAEPFSNLG
-391 SFPAALAVYA
+391 VFPAALVVYL

-411 SGSAKAFLMMP
+411 SGSAKAFLMIP
-422 IVLPLADLIGVT
+422 IVMPLADLIGVT

-460 ISLGLTVVSYPKWL
+460 ICLGLTVVSYPKWM

-480 WLWVILATV
+480 WLWVILATAA
-489 LFLGIAVAINFGP
+489 FLGIAVAINFGP

>member
-1 MVKFFLKFPEELHM
+1 M
-15 EQKAGAQIGKR
+15 EQKAGAQIGMR
-26 AFIQSLVIL
+26 AFIQSVVIL
-35 FVLMMVA
+35 FVLMMIA
-42 GIMTLVIPAGQ
+42 GVLTLVVPAGQ
-53 YARLEV
+53 YARVTV
-59 DGRETIDPASFQLI
+59 DGRETLDPASFRLT
-73 ERPDYPVWRWFI
+73 ERPDYPIWRWFT
-85 APFEVLGSSSGL
+85 APVEVLGSSSGL

-127 SIVRRFSG
+127 RIVRRFRN
-135 RKYLLLWMVSLA
+135 RKYMLLWMVSLA

-152 ATLGTFEEIVL
+152 ATLGTFEEVVL

-206 AQQLAGLPLFSG
+206 SQQLAGLPLFSG
-218 AWLRIIIFVVIY
+218 AWFRIIVFIVIY
-230 LIFASFLS
+230 LIFVTFLT
-238 AYARKIDKDPAA
+238 AYARKIDRDPKA
-250 SLVHDED
+250 SLVHGED
-257 KAEREKYLLGNAAGN
+257 NVEREKYKTIDA
-272 GLGSALLSEDPR
+272 SFITEDPK
-284 QNRAMSFFGFFLIFI
+284 QNRAIKFFGLFLLFI

-304 MGPFVPAISDY
+304 MGPFVPAISEY
-315 SLPIVGILFLI
+315 ALPIVGILFLI
-326 GGLGAGFL
+326 GGLGAGFI
-334 SGAGGKTVWQGLVE
+334 SGAGGKKVWQGLIE
-348 GWGGLAPSVPL
+348 GWGGLAPSVPM

-378 ILHAAADPFQKIG
+378 ILHAAADPFQKLG
-391 SFPAALAVYA
+391 AFPAALVVYV

-460 ISLGLTVVSYPKWL
+460 ISLGLTVVSYPKWI

-489 LFLGIAVAINFGP
+489 AFLGLAVTIHLGP

>member
-1 MVKFFLKFPEELHM
+1 M
-15 EQKAGAQIGKR
+15 EQRAGAQISQR
-26 AFIQSLVIL
+26 AFIQSLAIL
-35 FVLMMVA
+35 FFLMIIA
-42 GIMTLVIPAGQ
+42 GILTIVIPAGQ
-53 YARLEV
+53 YTRIEV
-59 DGRETIDPASFQLI
+59 DGRETIDPDSFQFV
-73 ERPDYPVWRWFI
+73 EKPNYPFWRWFL
-85 APFEVLGSSSGL
+85 APIEVLGSESGL

-107 FAGGAFAVMDKTGTL
+107 LAGGAFAVLDKTGTL

-127 SIVRRFSG
+127 RIVRRFRD
-135 RKYLLLWMVSLA
+135 RKYLLLWMLSLA

-152 ATLGTFEEIVL
+152 ATLGTFEEVVL
-163 LVPVMIALSYSLGWD
+163 LIPVMIALSYSLGWD

-218 AWLRIIIFVVIY
+218 AGLRIIIFVTIY
-230 LIFASFLS
+230 LIFMWFLS
-238 AYARKIDKDPAA
+238 SYARRIDRDPKT
-250 SLVHDED
+250 SLVHSED
-257 KAEREKYLLGNAAGN
+257 TAEREKYRSMDAEFVEEN
-272 GLGSALLSEDPR
+272 PK
-284 QNRAMSFFGFFLIFI
+284 QNRAMNFFGLFLILI
-299 FAVML
+299 FLTMLAV
-304 MGPFVPAISDY
+304 PFVPAISEY
-315 SLPIVGILFLI
+315 ALPIVGILFLV

-334 SGAGGKTVWQGLVE
+334 SGAGARTVWQGLVE
-348 GWGGLAPSVPL
+348 GLGGLAPSVPL
-359 ILMAASIRFII
+359 ILMAASIRYII

-378 ILHAAADPFQKIG
+378 ILHAAAEPFTQLG
-391 SFPAALAVYA
+391 AFSAAIVVYL

-460 ISLGLTVVSYPKWL
+460 ISLGLTVVSYPKWI

-489 LFLGIAVAINFGP
+489 VFLGIAVAIHFGP